1 MKRPEVS
8 VQLYTLRDRLDDL
21 PALANELA
29 SIGFSCVEP
38 HRWHENPRDVRA
50 ALDSAGLSAPSG
62 HVRILDA
69 DPRLVFDAA
78 AELGVTTVVQ
88 PNAPRQLWHSRAGV
102 RELADKLNTVAAVGS
117 EYGIQV
123 GYHNH
128 AFEFLESQ
136 WIGEAATRELPK
148 IGRAHV

>member
-1 MKRPEVS
+1 S
-8 VQLYTLRDRLDDL
+8 
-21 PALANELA
+21 
-29 SIGFSCVEP
+29 
-38 HRWHENPRDVRA
+38 
-50 ALDSAGLSAPSG
+50 PSG

-88 PNAPRQLWHSRAGV
+88 PNAPRELWHSRAGV
-102 RELADKLNTVAAVGS
+102 RELAEKLNAVAAIGS

-128 AFEFLESQ
+128 AFEFLESK
-136 WIGEAATRELPK
+136 WIINAATPELPTALDFLALDLESNVTLQ
-148 IGRAHV
+148 IDTYWVAVGGADPVA